1 MNLLDQRIR
10 TFASQGLSPYEIE
23 ERLGMEH
30 YTIHIKYH
38 QALMNGYTTAPASG
52 QAHALSAEEKAER
65 KRERAKERREEK
77 KAEAKKQGEVP
88 KRVEMTHEERLARRR
103 EYDARYRRKHREE
116 YNRKRRELYHA
127 AKKQGEVPKRVEMT
141 HEERLARRR
150 EYDARYRRK
159 HREEYNRKRR
169 ELYHA
174 MSLEKKKAL
183 FERLVEYKKA
193 TYEQRKDMINERRR
207 ELRRLRKEQA
217 NAKKQKAA
225 QGVQTS
231 GDTPNGVLPSPGR
244 H

>member
-23 ERLGMEH
+23 EKLGLQH

-38 QALMNGYTTAPASG
+38 QALMNGYATAPASG

-127 AKKQGEVPKRVEMT
+127 
-141 HEERLARRR
+141 
-150 EYDARYRRK
+150 
-159 HREEYNRKRR
+159 
-169 ELYHA
+169 
-174 MSLEKKKAL
+174 MSPEKKKAL
-183 FERLVEYKKA
+183 FEQLAEYQKA
-193 TYEQRKDMINERRR
+193 TYEQRKDKINERRR
-207 ELRRLRKEQA
+207 ELRRLKKEQA
-217 NAKKQKAA
+217 NAKKQEAA

>member
-65 KRERAKERREEK
+65 KRERAKERWEEK
-77 KAEAKKQGEVP
+77 KEEAKKQGEVP
-88 KRVEMTHEERLARRR
+88 KRVEMTHGERLARRR

-116 YNRKRRELYHA
+116 YNR
-127 AKKQGEVPKRVEMT
+127 T
-141 HEERLARRR
+141 
-150 EYDARYRRK
+150 
-159 HREEYNRKRR
+159 RR

-183 FERLVEYKKA
+183 FERLVKYKQA

-217 NAKKQKAA
+217 NAKKQEAA

-231 GDTPNGVLPSPGR
+231 GDTPNGVLLSAGND
-244 H
+244 

>member
-30 YTIHIKYH
+30 YTIRIKYH
-38 QALMNGYTTAPASG
+38 QALMNGYVTAPASG
-52 QAHALSAEEKAER
+52 RVHTLSAEEKAER

-77 KAEAKKQGEVP
+77 KEEAKKQGEVP
-88 KRVEMTHEERLARRR
+88 KRV
-103 EYDARYRRKHREE
+103 K
-116 YNRKRRELYHA
+116 
-127 AKKQGEVPKRVEMT
+127 MT

-174 MSLEKKKAL
+174 MSPEKKKAL
-183 FERLVEYKKA
+183 FDRQVEYKKA
-193 TYEQRKDMINERRR
+193 TYEQRKDKINERRR
-207 ELRRLRKEQA
+207 ELRRLKKEQA
-217 NAKKQKAA
+217 NAKKQEAA

-231 GDTPNGVLPSPGR
+231 GDTPNGVLLSAGND
-244 H
+244 

>member
-1 MNLLDQRIR
+1 
-10 TFASQGLSPYEIE
+10 
-23 ERLGMEH
+23 MEH

-38 QALMNGYTTAPASG
+38 QALMNGYATAPASG
-52 QAHALSAEEKAER
+52 QARTLSAEEKAER
-65 KRERAKERREEK
+65 KRERAKERWEEK

-88 KRVEMTHEERLARRR
+88 KRVEMTH
-103 EYDARYRRKHREE
+103 
-116 YNRKRRELYHA
+116 
-127 AKKQGEVPKRVEMT
+127 G
-141 HEERLARRR
+141 ERLARRR

-183 FERLVEYKKA
+183 FERLVKYKQA

-217 NAKKQKAA
+217 NAKKQEAA
-225 QGVQTS
+225 QEVQTS
-231 GDTPNGVLPSPGR
+231 GDTPNGVLLSAGND
-244 H
+244 

>member
-23 ERLGMEH
+23 EKLGLQH

-38 QALMNGYTTAPASG
+38 QALMNGYVTAPASG
-52 QAHALSAEEKAER
+52 RVHTLSAEEKAER
-65 KRERAKERREEK
+65 KRERAKEQWEEK
-77 KAEAKKQGEVP
+77 KAE
-88 KRVEMTHEERLARRR
+88 
-103 EYDARYRRKHREE
+103 
-116 YNRKRRELYHA
+116 

>member
-1 MNLLDQRIR
+1 MMTNIEERI
-10 TFASQGLSPYEIE
+10 TNMAACGLSPYVIE

-38 QALMNGYTTAPASG
+38 QALMNGYATAPASG
-52 QAHALSAEEKAER
+52 RVHTLSAEEKAER
-65 KRERAKERREEK
+65 KRERAKEQWEEK
-77 KAEAKKQGEVP
+77 K
-88 KRVEMTHEERLARRR
+88 EE
-103 EYDARYRRKHREE
+103 
-116 YNRKRRELYHA
+116 

-174 MSLEKKKAL
+174 MSPEKKKAL
-183 FERLVEYKKA
+183 FDRLVEYKKA
-193 TYEQRKDMINERRR
+193 TYEQRKDKINERRR
-207 ELRRLRKEQA
+207 ELRRLKKEQA
-217 NAKKQKAA
+217 NAKKQEAA

-231 GDTPNGVLPSPGR
+231 GDTPNGLLLPAGDD
-244 H
+244 

>member
-1 MNLLDQRIR
+1 LTTCGIRERKMNLLDQRIR

-38 QALMNGYTTAPASG
+38 QALMNGYTMAPASG

-127 AKKQGEVPKRVEMT
+127 
-141 HEERLARRR
+141 
-150 EYDARYRRK
+150 
-159 HREEYNRKRR
+159 
-169 ELYHA
+169 

-183 FERLVEYKKA
+183 FERLVKYKQA

-217 NAKKQKAA
+217 NAKKQEAA

-231 GDTPNGVLPSPGR
+231 GDTPNGVLPSPGND
-244 H
+244 